1 MSTRAVLAAETFEP
15 HDADASAKVLDF
27 VRAAEQRGREVVTPS
42 ARLVSADGLQ
52 AIELPD
58 ELFRVLVLAAKS
70 LAQNK
75 AVTVAPIEQQLTT
88 MEAAEF
94 LGVSRPTLI
103 KLLEGG
109 AIPFTTVGRHRRVK
123 LADLLGYQRRQAQV
137 RAEALTEMAR
147 IAREGNLYE
156 STALPPE
163 AFRRGD
169 RS

>member
-1 MSTRAVLAAETFEP
+1 MTTRAALSAETFEP
-15 HDADASAKVLDF
+15 HDAGASAKLLDF
-27 VRAAEQRGREVVTPS
+27 VDAAQKRGKSVAAPS
-42 ARLVSADGLQ
+42 ARLVSADGES
-52 AIELPD
+52 IELPD
-58 ELFRVLVLAAKS
+58 ELFRVLVLAAQS

-94 LGVSRPTLI
+94 LGFSRPTLI
-103 KLLEGG
+103 KLLERGE
-109 AIPFTTVGRHRRVK
+109 IPFTTVGRHRRVK
-123 LADLLGYQRRQAQV
+123 LADLLAYQRRQAQV

-147 IAREGNLYE
+147 IAQGGNLYE

-163 AFRRGD
+163 AFSRGD